1 MNKVTPYIGIIR
13 YGSLIWVGENSA
25 LRTKLIAAF
34 HNSALG
40 GYYGVH
46 ATYLRIKKS
55 FTRKG

>member
-1 MNKVTPYIGIIR
+1 MNKATPCIGIIR

-40 GYYGVH
+40 GHYGVH
-46 ATYLRIKKS
+46 ATYLRIKKM
-55 FTRKG
+55 FY